1 MPRHALAGA
10 FQMLLGVY
18 IFVDDDFDDPVY
30 AVPALEDLDDE
41 LSVAICQVIDEA
53 MEGDRSTSGVVT
65 HGSALIGYRMST
77 RTGISHVAVVED
89 GVARSELVAYLQEL
103 ATTYADE
110 VDAPRQPERAGVADV
125 VDIVE
130 PPWEE

>member
-1 MPRHALAGA
+1 
-10 FQMLLGVY
+10 MLLGVY
-18 IFVDDDFDDPVY
+18 IFVDDDFEDPVY
-30 AVPALEDLDDE
+30 AVPALDDIDVDLR
-41 LSVAICQVIDEA
+41 VAICQIIDDA
-53 MEGDRSTSGVVT
+53 MEGDRGTSGVVEQ
-65 HGSALIGYRMST
+65 GSALIGYRMST

-110 VDAPRQPERAGVADV
+110 VDAPRQPERAGVSDV
-125 VDIVE
+125 VDIIE